1 MSKRG
6 FPAMVTAAL
15 VAMTFGAAHPAVA
28 QHRPAGDRCVLPPLI
43 PMPPA
48 SDFVA
53 SVDHPYFPLRP
64 GTIWFYRGTE
74 GPERVKDVVFV
85 THSTKPILGVRA
97 TVVLDKVWT
106 NGRPSEKTFDWYAQD
121 RRGNV
126 WYLGEAAFDY
136 VHGRWVKADDS
147 WESGRRGAKPG
158 LIMEAHP
165 KVGDAYRQ
173 EFSRGNAEDAARV
186 LNRNTSVSV
195 PYGTFRHVLKT
206 RECTPLEPG
215 VIDHK
220 YYARGIGEVREE
232 QVAGGSADLELI
244 SIKQG

>member
-1 MSKRG
+1 MTKRG
-6 FPAMVTAAL
+6 IPAIVAAAL
-15 VAMTFGAAHPAVA
+15 VAMTFGATQPAVA

-48 SDFVA
+48 SDFA
-53 SVDHPYFPLRP
+53 SSVDNRYFPLVP
-64 GTIWFYRGTE
+64 GTTMFYRGTE
-74 GPERVKDVVFV
+74 GPDRVQDVVSV
-85 THSTKPILGVRA
+85 THGTKTILGVHA

-106 NGRPSEKTFDWYAQD
+106 NGKPSEKTFDWYAQD

-126 WYLGEAAFDY
+126 WYLGEAAYDY
-136 VHGRWVKADDS
+136 VHGHWVKADDS
-147 WESGRRGAKPG
+147 WESGRKGAKPG

-186 LNRNTSVSV
+186 LNTNTTVSV
-195 PYGTFRHVLKT
+195 PYGTFHHALKT

-220 YYARGIGEVREE
+220 HYARGIGEVSEE
-232 QVAGGSADLELI
+232 QVAGGSAHLVMV
-244 SIKQG
+244 SIKQD